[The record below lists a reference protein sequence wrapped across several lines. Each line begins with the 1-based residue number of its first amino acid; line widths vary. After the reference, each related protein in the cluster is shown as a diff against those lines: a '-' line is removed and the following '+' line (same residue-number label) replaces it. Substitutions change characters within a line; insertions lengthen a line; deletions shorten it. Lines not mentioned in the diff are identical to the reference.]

1 MIEGL
6 GVYGSGT
13 GNVSNNTKSAES
25 AMGKDAFLKLLVT
38 QLENQ
43 DPLNPTDNTEFVA
56 QLAQFSSLEGIQ
68 NLNSSMGGM
77 KGSVDALQKFGSAS
91 LIGKNAKAE
100 SSSFVFD
107 GSPRALGFSIGSD
120 ASAATLVISEPSG
133 KVVKEIDLGH
143 VKAGYNEAEWNGI
156 NTGGTQAAKGL
167 YSFSVVAKGSDNKA
181 IAGTTFIKGP
191 VTGVSL
197 GANQSLYID
206 GIEISRDLVSEI
218 Y

>member
-6 GVYGSGT
+6 GVYGSAT
-13 GNVSNNTKSAES
+13 GNMAKTKSAEA

-68 NLNSSMGGM
+68 NLNTSLGDM
-77 KGSVDALQKFGSAS
+77 KGSMNALQEFGSAS

-100 SSSFVFD
+100 SSSFVY
-107 GSPRALGFSIGSD
+107 GGAPRKLGFSLGSD
-120 ASAATLVISEPSG
+120 ASSATLIIREPSG
-133 KVVKEIDLGH
+133 KAVKEIDLGQL
-143 VKAGYNEAEWNGI
+143 KAGYNEAEWNGT
-156 NTGGTQAAKGL
+156 NTGGAQANQGL
-167 YSFSVVAKGSDNKA
+167 YSFSVEAKGADNKA
-181 IAGTTFIKGP
+181 IDSKTFIKGP

-197 GANQSLYID
+197 GGNQAIYID
-206 GIEISRDLVSEI
+206 GLEISRDLVTEI

>member
-6 GVYGSGT
+6 GVYGSAT
-13 GNVSNNTKSAES
+13 GNTAKTKSAED

-68 NLNSSMGGM
+68 NLNTSLGDM
-77 KGSVDALQKFGSAS
+77 KGSMNALQEFGSTS

-100 SSSFVFD
+100 GSSFVYG
-107 GSPRALGFSIGSD
+107 GSPRKLGFSLGSD
-120 ASAATLVISEPSG
+120 ASSATLIIKEPSG
-133 KVVKEIDLGH
+133 KAVKEIELGQL
-143 VKAGYNEAEWNGI
+143 KAGYNEAEWNGA
-156 NTGGTQAAKGL
+156 NNAGAQANQGL
-167 YSFSVVAKGSDNKA
+167 YSFSVEARGTDGKA
-181 IAGTTFIKGP
+181 IDSRTFVKGP

-197 GANQSLYID
+197 SGNKALYID
-206 GIEISRDLVSEI
+206 GLEISRDLVTEI

>member
-6 GVYGSGT
+6 RVYGSGT
-13 GNVSNNTKSAES
+13 GSTAKTKSAED

-68 NLNSSMGGM
+68 NLNTSLGGM
-77 KGSVDALQKFGSAS
+77 KGSMEALQKYGSAS

-107 GSPRALGFSIGSD
+107 GSPRKLGFSIGSD
-120 ASAATLVISEPSG
+120 ASAATLVITEPSG
-133 KVVKEIDLGH
+133 KVVRELDLGH
-143 VKAGYNEAEWNGI
+143 VKAGYNEAEWNGA
-156 NTGGTQAAKGL
+156 NAGGTQATLGL
-167 YSFSVVAKGSDNKA
+167 YSFSVEAKGADNKE
-181 IAGTTFIKGP
+181 IAGKTFIKGP

-197 GANQSLYID
+197 GDNQALYMD
-206 GIEISRDLVSEI
+206 GIEISRDLVTEI

>member
-13 GNVSNNTKSAES
+13 GDIPKTKSADA

-43 DPLNPTDNTEFVA
+43 DPLNPTENTEFVA

-68 NLNSSMGGM
+68 NLNTSLGDM
-77 KGSVDALQKFGSAS
+77 KGGIDALQQFGSAS
-91 LIGKNAKAE
+91 VIGRNAKAE
-100 SSSFVFD
+100 GSAFIYD
-107 GSPRALGFSIGSD
+107 GTPEKLGFSLGANA
-120 ASAATLVISEPSG
+120 ASATLVITEPSG
-133 KVVKEIDLGH
+133 KVVKEIDLGKL
-143 VKAGYNEAEWNGI
+143 KAGYNEAEWNGA
-156 NTGGTQAAKGL
+156 GKSGQADHGL
-167 YSFSVVAKGSDNKA
+167 YSFSIEAKGLDGKS
-181 IAGTTFIKGP
+181 IASKTFVRGA

-197 GANQSLYID
+197 GANPALYID
-206 GIEISRDLVSEI
+206 GIETSRGLVTEI

>member
-13 GNVSNNTKSAES
+13 GNVAKTKSAEA

-68 NLNSSMGGM
+68 NLNTSLGGM
-77 KGSVDALQKFGSAS
+77 KGSMEALQQFGSAS
-91 LIGKNAKAE
+91 LIGKNAKVEA
-100 SSSFVFD
+100 SSFAYG
-107 GSPRALGFSIGSD
+107 GSPQKLGFTISSD
-120 ASAATLVISEPSG
+120 ASSATLVIREPSG
-133 KVVKEIDLGH
+133 RAVKEIEMGP
-143 VKAGYNEAEWNGI
+143 VKAGYSEVEWNGT
-156 NTGGTQAAKGL
+156 NTGGLPATQGL
-167 YSFSVVAKGSDNKA
+167 YSFTVEARGADKKA
-181 IAGTTFIKGP
+181 IDSTTFIKGP

-197 GANQSLYID
+197 GDKQAIYID
-206 GIEISRDLVSEI
+206 GVEIARDLVTEI

>member
-13 GNVSNNTKSAES
+13 GNIAKTKSAEA

-68 NLNSSMGGM
+68 NLNTSLGDM
-77 KGSVDALQKFGSAS
+77 KGSMNALQEFGSTS

-100 SSSFVFD
+100 SSSFVY
-107 GSPRALGFSIGSD
+107 GGTPRKLGFSLGSD
-120 ASAATLVISEPSG
+120 ASSANLIIREPSG
-133 KVVKEIDLGH
+133 KPVKEIDLGP
-143 VKAGYNEAEWNGI
+143 VKAGYNEAEWNGA
-156 NTGGTQAAKGL
+156 NTGGALANQGL
-167 YSFSVVAKGSDNKA
+167 YSFSVEAKGADNKA
-181 IAGTTFIKGP
+181 VDSKTFIKGP

-197 GANQSLYID
+197 GGSKAIYID
-206 GIEISRDLVSEI
+206 GLEISRDLVTDI

>member
-13 GNVSNNTKSAES
+13 GNMAKTKSAEA

-68 NLNSSMGGM
+68 NLNTSLGDM
-77 KGSVDALQKFGSAS
+77 KGSMNALQEFGSAS

-100 SSSFVFD
+100 SSSFVYG
-107 GSPRALGFSIGSD
+107 GSPRKLGFSLGSD
-120 ASAATLVISEPSG
+120 ASSATLIIREPSG
-133 KVVKEIDLGH
+133 KAVKEIDLGQL
-143 VKAGYNEAEWNGI
+143 KSGYNEAEWNGT
-156 NTGGTQAAKGL
+156 NTGGAQANQGL
-167 YSFSVVAKGSDNKA
+167 YSFSVEAKGADNKA
-181 IAGTTFIKGP
+181 IDSTTFIKGP

-197 GANQSLYID
+197 GGNQAIYID
-206 GIEISRDLVSEI
+206 GLEISRDLVKEI

>member
-13 GNVSNNTKSAES
+13 GNMAKTKSAEA

-68 NLNSSMGGM
+68 NLNTSLGDM
-77 KGSVDALQKFGSAS
+77 KGSMNALQEFGSAS

-100 SSSFVFD
+100 SSSFVYG
-107 GSPRALGFSIGSD
+107 GSPRKLGFSLGSD
-120 ASAATLVISEPSG
+120 ASSATLVIREPSG
-133 KVVKEIDLGH
+133 KAVKEIDLGQL
-143 VKAGYNEAEWNGI
+143 KSGYNEAEWNGA
-156 NTGGTQAAKGL
+156 NTGGAEANQGL
-167 YSFSVVAKGSDNKA
+167 YSFSVEAKGADNKA
-181 IAGTTFIKGP
+181 IDSKTFIKGP

-197 GANQSLYID
+197 GGNQAIYID
-206 GIEISRDLVSEI
+206 GLELSRDLVKEI

>member
-6 GVYGSGT
+6 GVYGSAT
-13 GNVSNNTKSAES
+13 GNMAKTKSAEA

-68 NLNSSMGGM
+68 NLNTSLGDM
-77 KGSVDALQKFGSAS
+77 KGSMNALQEFGSTS

-100 SSSFVFD
+100 GSSFVYG
-107 GSPRALGFSIGSD
+107 GSPRKLGFSLGSD
-120 ASAATLVISEPSG
+120 AISATLTIREPSG
-133 KVVKEIDLGH
+133 KAVKEIDLGQL
-143 VKAGYNEAEWNGI
+143 KAGYNEAEWNGI
-156 NTGGTQAAKGL
+156 NTGGTQANQGL
-167 YSFSVVAKGSDNKA
+167 YSFSVEAKGADNKA
-181 IAGTTFIKGP
+181 VDSKTFVKGS

-197 GANQSLYID
+197 DGSKAIYID
-206 GIEISRDLVSEI
+206 GLEISRDLVTEI

>member
-1 MIEGL
+1 MIEGV
-6 GVYGSGT
+6 GVYGSAT
-13 GNVSNNTKSAES
+13 GNMAKTKSAEA

-68 NLNSSMGGM
+68 NLNTSLGDM
-77 KGSVDALQKFGSAS
+77 KGSMNALQEFGSAS

-100 SSSFVFD
+100 SSSFVY
-107 GSPRALGFSIGSD
+107 GGAPRKLGFSLGSD
-120 ASAATLVISEPSG
+120 ASSATLIIREPSG
-133 KVVKEIDLGH
+133 KAVKEIELGQL
-143 VKAGYNEAEWNGI
+143 KSGYNEAEWNGT
-156 NTGGTQAAKGL
+156 NTGGTQANQGL
-167 YSFSVVAKGSDNKA
+167 YSFSVEAKGADSKA
-181 IAGTTFIKGP
+181 VDSKTFIKGP

-197 GANQSLYID
+197 GGSEAIYID
-206 GIEISRDLVSEI
+206 GLEISRDLVTEI

>member
-6 GVYGSGT
+6 GVYGSAT
-13 GNVSNNTKSAES
+13 GNMAKTKSAEA

-68 NLNSSMGGM
+68 NLNTSLGDMQGSMNAM
-77 KGSVDALQKFGSAS
+77 QEFGSAS

-100 SSSFVFD
+100 GSSFAY
-107 GSPRALGFSIGSD
+107 GGTPRKLGFSLESD
-120 ASAATLVISEPSG
+120 AASATLVVREPSG
-133 KVVKEIDLGH
+133 KPVKEIELGP
-143 VKAGYNEAEWNGI
+143 VKAGYSEAEWNGT
-156 NTGGTQAAKGL
+156 NTGGTQAKQGL
-167 YSFSVVAKGSDNKA
+167 YSFSVEAKGADNKA
-181 IAGTTFIKGP
+181 VESKTFINGS
-191 VTGVSL
+191 VTGVGL
-197 GANQSLYID
+197 GGSKAIYID
-206 GIEISRDLVSEI
+206 GLEISRDLVTEI